1 MMTDYTKPRVEQV
14 ALPKGDST
22 PLLQWFTQSEIYDL
36 LKPQTQSEV
45 NGFIYACGKCT
56 ARGIES
62 FKQYLWREYHAIH
75 NI

>member
-1 MMTDYTKPRVEQV
+1 MMTDYSKPLEVQP

-22 PLLQWFTQSEIYDL
+22 PLLQWFTQEEIDKL
-36 LKPQTQSEV
+36 IKPQTQSEV
-45 NGFIYACGKCT
+45 NLFISACNKST

-62 FKQYLWREYHAIH
+62 FKAYFWREYNAIR